1 MIHTLKP
8 CIVIGHGCLI
18 ANSEN
23 GTATFMNYGKDILQ
37 GITTIPHRHQ
47 AIALSYK
54 FNCTGK
60 VAVWGAHVYFKDVYN
75 LHFQVWRQEEAASEG
90 NSSLSNGTREYA
102 LIGQNAFTSVFPTS
116 GVILA
121 TPLPEKQVHFEQG
134 DVVGLYVS
142 GVWKDRGIVMLTSDQ
157 GYGTEEVWV
166 EDSEGDPPVD
176 GDCVCSCFNRG
187 AIRITVDR
195 VTNAAPVMSV
205 SVLTADTGTYTISL
219 FKITACLYSNS
230 CRSPIIAT
238 GSTGTKIIEPPSNIS
253 RGGWC
258 TYACS
263 KYVLIHCTR
272 IYTSLTYI
280 NKQERRERGHNNQ
293 PVDK

>member
-1 MIHTLKP
+1 MIHKLKP
-8 CIVIGHGCLI
+8 CIIIGHGCLI

-60 VAVWGAHVYFKDVYN
+60 VAVWGVDVYLRDVYN
-75 LHFQVWRQEEAASEG
+75 LHFQVWRQETVASES
-90 NSSLSNGTREYA
+90 NSSLSNGTTEYV
-102 LIGQNAFTSVFPTS
+102 LIGQNPFTNVFPTN

-142 GVWKDRGIVMLTSDQ
+142 GERKETGIVMLTSDQ
-157 GYGTEEVWV
+157 GYGMEEVWID
-166 EDSEGDPPVD
+166 DSEGDLPVD
-176 GDCVCSCFNRG
+176 GDCLCSCFNRG
-187 AIRITVDR
+187 AIKIIVDS

-205 SVLTADTGTYTISL
+205 SVLTADTGTY
-219 FKITACLYSNS
+219 A
-230 CRSPIIAT
+230 II
-238 GSTGTKIIEPPSNIS
+238 I
-253 RGGWC
+253 
-258 TYACS
+258 
-263 KYVLIHCTR
+263 
-272 IYTSLTYI
+272 IYTFLNYSLYI
-280 NKQERRERGHNNQ
+280 QTVAALQYK
-293 PVDK
+293 